1 MAGFESGKRRSPRG
15 TRRTPT
21 VQKRKLEMV
30 DRSSS
35 MTNAEKSED
44 VSQHSARSFYNKSS
58 ANQKQPYIGPL
69 ERKYLREIEEKRAQ
83 RSRETSAERPSSD
96 SKVSPTAAPTP
107 VPAGPRKYIIT
118 VPVKNKTI
126 KARQTAALRKSP
138 RKTSSPSL
146 APLRRSPRKA
156 KTPQL
161 KKSSPSLEKAH
172 TGVTKSVPRTPPLSV
187 NETVYTLTPSLFSDI
202 DSQDTD
208 ETGSLAGSDVTD
220 TSIIIGPSQP
230 AKTTTVESQKDGQK
244 AALMMGSPQRAK
256 TPQQASPKSS
266 PSQRQTKQV
275 TLHAFLKKSPPRK
288 TLGKET
294 QVESKRPT
302 EVVSELGSEVA
313 GSSEQDELLMAFEEL
328 ANAPES
334 NVDENA
340 WYDTDIDNTP
350 SVCESE
356 DLFPGYSGGNTA
368 ENAGTHK
375 NTAGNEVDWTVG
387 DEVSPSKSSSDSGC
401 GSEVME
407 ESRGSDQSGEPEAKR
422 QKKCWPIFSGSPKPR
437 SRLFNK
443 SSPRSSPLSTGKL
456 KLPRRPK
463 EPQGMEQLIIDAGQ
477 KKIGAIVCETCGMLY
492 TVGHADDEAAHQK
505 YHHKFL
511 NSVKFEGWKKEHVL
525 ATFHDGRIIMVLPDD
540 PKYAIKKAEEVR
552 ELVDNELGFI
562 KGYSTTRSN
571 CKTLLFISNDK
582 RVVGCVIA
590 EQISKAYRVLPNDS
604 QPSPS
609 PSPLRAWCCD
619 TRPVAAVCGISRV
632 WTFRL
637 WRKKKVASRL
647 VDTLRSHFAFG
658 CVLSKDDV
666 AFSDPTP
673 DGRKFAENYCGTAA
687 FLCYK

>member
-15 TRRTPT
+15 TRRTPN
-21 VQKRKLEMV
+21 VQKRKLDMV
-30 DRSSS
+30 DRSSI
-35 MTNAEKSED
+35 EKSDE
-44 VSQHSARSFYNKSS
+44 VSQHSAQSFYNKSS
-58 ANQKQPYIGPL
+58 ANKKRPYIGPL

-83 RSRETSAERPSSD
+83 RSRENSTERPNGET
-96 SKVSPTAAPTP
+96 KVISPTIAPP
-107 VPAGPRKYIIT
+107 GPRKYIIT
-118 VPVKNKTI
+118 VPVKNKTV
-126 KARQTAALRKSP
+126 KKTPLRKSP
-138 RKTSSPSL
+138 RKSSSPSL
-146 APLRRSPRKA
+146 TPSRRSPRKA
-156 KTPQL
+156 MTPQL
-161 KKSSPSLEKAH
+161 KRTSPSLEKAA
-172 TGVTKSVPRTPPLSV
+172 TPRTPPLSV

-208 ETGSLAGSDVTD
+208 DTGSLASCE
-220 TSIIIGPSQP
+220 SNSIIGPTP
-230 AKTTTVESQKDGQK
+230 PVETTTVESHKDVQTGTR
-244 AALMMGSPQRAK
+244 MMGSPQRAK
-256 TPQQASPKSS
+256 ASQQVSPKSS
-266 PSQRQTKQV
+266 PTQRQTKQV
-275 TLHAFLKKSPPRK
+275 TLHAFLKKSPQGK
-288 TLGKET
+288 TDGK
-294 QVESKRPT
+294 VESRKSAEAST
-302 EVVSELGSEVA
+302 EQE
-313 GSSEQDELLMAFEEL
+313 ELLMAFEEL
-328 ANAPES
+328 ANASES
-334 NVDENA
+334 KEEEDA
-340 WYDTDIDNTP
+340 WNDTCTEMDNTP
-350 SVCESE
+350 SVCGSE
-356 DLFPGYSGGNTA
+356 DLFPGYKSGGYEGND
-368 ENAGTHK
+368 GTHMK
-375 NTAGNEVDWTVG
+375 STAGNEVDWRAG

-407 ESRGSDQSGEPEAKR
+407 DLRGIDQSGEPEAKR
-422 QKKCWPIFSGSPKPR
+422 LKKCYPIFSSSPKPR

-456 KLPRRPK
+456 KIPRK
-463 EPQGMEQLIIDAGQ
+463 SKDPQGMEQLIIDAGQ

-562 KGYSTTRSN
+562 KGYSTTCSN

-590 EQISKAYRVLPNDS
+590 EEISKAYRVLPNES
-604 QPSPS
+604 QSSPSS

-619 TRPVAAVCGISRV
+619 TRPVSAVCGVSRV

-637 WRKKKVASRL
+637 WRKKKVATRL

-658 CVLSKDDV
+658 SFLSKDAM

-673 DGRKFAENYCGTAA
+673 DGRKFAEKYCGTAA

>member
-15 TRRTPT
+15 SRRTPT
-21 VQKRKLEMV
+21 VQKRKLDMV

-35 MTNAEKSED
+35 MTSAEKSEE

-83 RSRETSAERPSSD
+83 RSRETSSERPTSD
-96 SKVSPTAAPTP
+96 SKVSPTATPTP

-118 VPVKNKTI
+118 VPVKNKTV
-126 KARQTAALRKSP
+126 KARQTTPLRKSP
-138 RKTSSPSL
+138 RKSSSPTSH
-146 APLRRSPRKA
+146 APLRWSPRKA

-161 KKSSPSLEKAH
+161 KKSSPSLGKVA
-172 TGVTKSVPRTPPLSV
+172 TGITESVPRTPPLSV
-187 NETVYTLTPSLFSDI
+187 NEMVYTLTPSLFSDI
-202 DSQDTD
+202 DGQDTD
-208 ETGSLAGSDVTD
+208 DTESVASSDVISPT
-220 TSIIIGPSQP
+220 QP

-244 AALMMGSPQRAK
+244 AQNATRMIGSPQRAK

-275 TLHAFLKKSPPRK
+275 TLHAFLKKSPQGK
-288 TLGKET
+288 TPGKET
-294 QVESKRPT
+294 QVDSKRSE
-302 EVVSELGSEVA
+302 EVVPELGSEEP

-340 WYDTDIDNTP
+340 WNDTEMSNIP

-356 DLFPGYSGGNTA
+356 DLFPGYSGGNNA
-368 ENAGTHK
+368 ENDGTQK
-375 NTAGNEVDWTVG
+375 STAGNEVDWRVG

-407 ESRGSDQSGEPEAKR
+407 ESRSSDQSGEPEAKR